1 MSYQF
6 DPRPEGLYYEPFT
19 VSFCKKT
26 MWWLRDGAPETW
38 IDLRSVFEALGMS
51 WVRKWGMYCL
61 AKRREWKLEACCDKR
76 MKETLLAPG
85 NKLPA
90 ILGEVYGLL
99 GSHHAAARR
108 AHMLHKM
115 WRDKYAE
122 IRSGGGTTQAVAAV
136 KAPRAVRRR
145 KVDAYVVRQA
155 FHLTGKG
162 HSKTAIARALK
173 VSPST
178 IKAIAAGAYPMDAA
192 ALEVWW
198 ATFGAPQTTAAGAF
212 TPAKQAER
220 PAG

>member
-19 VSFCKKT
+19 VPFCQKT

-61 AKRREWKLEACCDKR
+61 AKRREWKLESCCDKR

-90 ILGEVYGLL
+90 ILGEVYSLL

-108 AHMLHKM
+108 AHLLHRM

-122 IRSGGGTTQAVAAV
+122 IRAGGGVAAAAPANPRSV
-136 KAPRAVRRR
+136 KKR

-155 FHLTGKG
+155 FQLLGRG
-162 HSKTAIARALK
+162 HSKPAIARALK
-173 VSPST
+173 VSLAT
-178 IKAIAAGAYPMDAA
+178 IQKVVAGTYPMDAA
-192 ALEVWW
+192 AMEAWW

-212 TPAKQAER
+212 TPSKTAER